1 MSSKSERSRNLR
13 WKKPALAE
21 LGWWEINEKLD
32 EISNQ
37 CYDIHWMYDDDET
50 LINALDG
57 DEEEAFEFKM
67 LFSMLEGE
75 AQQLDECLRE
85 LSSYGCC
92 GDDIERRF
100 NDCSVAL
107 IGDRFRQV
115 GYDDV
120 EEDYFSLSS
129 YDADV
134 AFSESGKRVMRMTK
148 AEMLST
154 IGQVLGIILA
164 FKNIELKYEYLKA
177 TFEILQDNNVS
188 VLKQVKEIEEAYE
201 AAMAGGAYSDEE
213 KRFDRMA
220 SELPDKI
227 WIE

>member
-1 MSSKSERSRNLR
+1 MSTKAERSRKLR

-32 EISNQ
+32 DIINQ
-37 CYDIHWMYDDDET
+37 CCDIHWMYDDDET

-57 DEEEAFEFKM
+57 DEEEAFEFKL

-75 AQQLDECLRE
+75 ADQLEECIRE
-85 LSSYGCC
+85 LSSYYSC
-92 GDDIERRF
+92 DDIERRF

-115 GYDDV
+115 GYDDI
-120 EEDYFSLSS
+120 EEDYYSLSS
-129 YDADV
+129 YDADL
-134 AFSESGKRVMRMTK
+134 AFTEAGKRVMRMTK
-148 AEMLST
+148 AEMLSN
-154 IGQVLGIILA
+154 IGQILGIILA

-188 VLKQVKEIEEAYE
+188 VLKQIKEIETAYE
-201 AAMAGGAYSDEE
+201 EAVKGGVYSEEE
-213 KRFDRMA
+213 KRFDA
-220 SELPDKI
+220 LVKELPDKV